1 MTSVSLNGWS
11 APENLIDATYGTGA
25 GSFELGAFV
34 DNGNNFMELA
44 SGSTAITG
52 WTAGGGG
59 VDWLTP
65 PIFGPKQ
72 GNYSVDLT
80 RASPGSLSTVI
91 PTTPGST
98 YRLTFSASTGPT
110 DLYTPNGFVSAGSL
124 PSQPFSV
131 PNSPLATP
139 SWSNFTYLFTA
150 TGPSTTIL
158 FQADTWSFYLY
169 GPAIDSVSVQ
179 EVTQASSSV
188 IFTARPG
195 VDIFEIWGSDGTEAG
210 TQLIKNIRPG
220 KRADIGPYKGFI
232 KAGSRFLFAANDG
245 INGRELW
252 RTDGTPDG
260 TYMLKDLNGQP
271 LVEGYCTPG
280 NAAYPMCSPM
290 CGICPSGPECQ
301 LPYPMGCSIGSGS
314 SNISDYD
321 FVTTGT
327 KAFFFV
333 DNDNYGGSQD
343 ELWVSDGTAE
353 GTQLVRSFASIGGQT
368 MALAGNRIF
377 FTANDDSGYGGELW
391 VSDGTAGGTYM
402 VKDINP
408 GSDWSNSGPIT
419 GFGNKVVFAAD
430 DGVHGKEPWISDGT
444 ETGTY
449 MINDLIPGTG
459 SPDPR
464 PFAAVGSKVAF
475 MANAPGSGPELWV
488 TDGTPDNAT
497 LIDIQPGSG
506 GSIPGLFTTI
516 DNKLW
521 FTANDGVHGR
531 EPWIFDGNTATM
543 LKDINLGTADGIS
556 PSSNPGFAKGHDS
569 RVYFQAK
576 GEIWTSDGTEAGTQM
591 LKSIEAGLFAPAG
604 SVTYFTAFD
613 GQVTGSELWKT
624 DGTEA
629 GTVLVKDIWAG
640 SGSSYPAMITAIE
653 VAPDSD
659 GDTDGIPDSEEN
671 GPTGNDPSYD
681 GNSDG
686 IPDSQQ
692 ANVTSLHT
700 ADQQFYVTL
709 SAPDGTTLTNVTV
722 IAH

>member
-1 MTSVSLNGWS
+1 MPSVSLN
-11 APENLIDATYGTGA
+11 
-25 GSFELGAFV
+25 
-34 DNGNNFMELA
+34 
-44 SGSTAITG
+44 
-52 WTAGGGG
+52 
-59 VDWLTP
+59 
-65 PIFGPKQ
+65 
-72 GNYSVDLT
+72 
-80 RASPGSLSTVI
+80 ASP
-91 PTTPGST
+91 
-98 YRLTFSASTGPT
+98 F
-110 DLYTPNGFVSAGSL
+110 D
-124 PSQPFSV
+124 
-131 PNSPLATP
+131 
-139 SWSNFTYLFTA
+139 
-150 TGPSTTIL
+150 
-158 FQADTWSFYLY
+158 
-169 GPAIDSVSVQ
+169 
-179 EVTQASSSV
+179 V

-252 RTDGTPDG
+252 RTDGTSDG

-271 LVEGYCTPG
+271 LVEGYCTLG

-290 CGICPSGPECQ
+290 CNFCVSNPFGPECQ

-377 FTANDDSGYGGELW
+377 FTANDGSGHGGELW
-391 VSDGTAGGTYM
+391 VSDGTAGGTYL

-408 GSDWSNSGPIT
+408 GSGWSNSGPIT

-430 DGVHGKEPWISDGT
+430 DGAHGKEPWISDGT
-444 ETGTY
+444 EAGTY
-449 MINDLIPGTG
+449 MIKDLVPGAG

-475 MANAPGSGPELWV
+475 MANVPGSGPELWV
-488 TDGTPDNAT
+488 TDGTPDNVT

-506 GSIPGLFTTI
+506 GSIPGLLTTI

-531 EPWIFDGNTATM
+531 EPWIFDGNAATM

-556 PSSNPGFAKGHDS
+556 PSSNPGFAKGHDG

-653 VAPDSD
+653 VAPDIEVS
-659 GDTDGIPDSEEN
+659 PA
-671 GPTGNDPSYD
+671 SYD
-681 GNSDG
+681 FGNVLWGQTSTAMFT
-686 IPDSQQ
+686 IS
-692 ANVTSLHT
+692 NVGSGEL
-700 ADQQFYVTL
+700 TL
-709 SAPDGTTLTNVTV
+709 SAISLSNALGVFSITSAPSLPKTLAAGQSATVEVTFSPKAIQPYTGSLLNIVSNDTDEPSINISLSGRGALADTPSEQVEAVTNYIQDSVAAGELTGVGSGNSADKKVQALINMIEAAGDLLEAGQTTEGCQQLADIYLKVDGLTPPPDFVTGPAREGLASA
-722 IAH
+722 IQGLRTYYGCQ